1 MGSVAGEEGSK
12 ETPSG
17 RFFRCY
23 RPDLSLAV
31 LKRDRRFQFFGSFD
45 LQVLYGSINVC
56 GYKFEASAYS
66 EKKFIPICAPYMLGP
81 PITVSS
87 ISSENHFNFSR
98 LKWRIQELSAD
109 TSSILDMIYDGDAV
123 LLLRFLVSKAA
134 LCARNLYDTALFV
147 PPSTCASLTL
157 DSVCCVLLDEWPSS
171 ATSTNKNLATLLS
184 HLQKKRNE
192 DITSVVMIIG
202 GKSAGKSTSARYIAN
217 SLLGKDNAPVYFL
230 DADVGQS
237 EANPPGCVSLFRVE
251 SPMLGVPFCTQR
263 RTLTHSFFFGDISPS
278 AGIEHCSRLVAKLY
292 ERFKSKAFPG
302 SVLIVNTPG
311 WVEGDGVKFLD
322 RLISIIS
329 PDCLFNISTK
339 DGPNYRGEGI
349 RMLEEVEGA
358 VVINH
363 ISNLSTTPMT
373 SVPFTLTPAAIRN
386 LLILGYM
393 APLCPTPSLGSLGDA
408 APYAVPFGRI
418 AVNLNPGLGSVPDT
432 HLLAVLNCAFVALCS
447 VRWEEDHIKGRQ
459 HVLNDEDMPGI
470 IEGEDVVLQC
480 VGFGFIRAID
490 LNERLFYVLTP
501 VAEEA
506 LPEVNVFAKGVNID
520 LPNVFFTQRRSVEAP
535 YVLADNKGPASD
547 MYSELAV
554 ISCHKRAQSNR
565 RRI

>member
-1 MGSVAGEEGSK
+1 
-12 ETPSG
+12 
-17 RFFRCY
+17 
-23 RPDLSLAV
+23 
-31 LKRDRRFQFFGSFD
+31 
-45 LQVLYGSINVC
+45 
-56 GYKFEASAYS
+56 
-66 EKKFIPICAPYMLGP
+66 
-81 PITVSS
+81 
-87 ISSENHFNFSR
+87 
-98 LKWRIQELSAD
+98 
-109 TSSILDMIYDGDAV
+109 
-123 LLLRFLVSKAA
+123 
-134 LCARNLYDTALFV
+134 
-147 PPSTCASLTL
+147 
-157 DSVCCVLLDEWPSS
+157 
-171 ATSTNKNLATLLS
+171 
-184 HLQKKRNE
+184 
-192 DITSVVMIIG
+192 MIIG

-251 SPMLGVPFCTQR
+251 SPML
-263 RTLTHSFFFGDISPS
+263 
-278 AGIEHCSRLVAKLY
+278 VAKLY

-311 WVEGDGVKFLD
+311 WVEGRPLFVYIHLLLTFLMRTD
-322 RLISIIS
+322 IFHR
-329 PDCLFNISTK
+329 
-339 DGPNYRGEGI
+339 
-349 RMLEEVEGA
+349 
-358 VVINH
+358 
-363 ISNLSTTPMT
+363 PMT

-447 VRWEEDHIKGRQ
+447 VRWEEDHIK
-459 HVLNDEDMPGI
+459 
-470 IEGEDVVLQC
+470 DVVLQC